1 MRIPEMERITALY
14 ERLSRDDDVQG
25 DSNSI
30 INQKILLEKNAEQL
44 GFHNIRHYTDDGY
57 SGANFDRPAWKQL
70 IEDVE
75 AGKVQVIIAKDMSR
89 VGRNYL
95 EVGFYTEVLFPQKGV
110 RFIAIGNGVDSDV
123 QGSYEFAPFL
133 NVMNEFYV
141 RDCSRKI
148 TATFRMK
155 GNSGKHMCGN
165 IIYGYKADPEDKEH
179 WIIDEEAADVV
190 RRIYRLC
197 VEGNGPYQIA
207 KILQADKVEVPS
219 YYLAKQGLGNH
230 QKRLEKIK
238 PYNWQMAT
246 VAYILERPE
255 YLGHTVSFRYKTI
268 SYKTKK
274 SKKNDPS
281 DWLITENTQE
291 PIIDKP
297 TWELVQKLRKTI
309 RRTDTIGEAN
319 PLTGLVFCAD
329 CGAKMRNKRGVGK
342 PLKSDPTKRG
352 KMQDRY
358 VCSSYANAASLLDV
372 ACSEHS
378 VGTDSLRAIALEMI
392 QYACKSAVAD
402 PQAFR
407 EKIMEQSQLRQ
418 KDNAKALEKKL
429 NEQKKR
435 FSELDDLIQGLY
447 EANFAGKIT
456 DKRFQTMVSRY
467 EQEQAE
473 LEGEIQKKEEELQ
486 VFQKDSANVEKFME
500 LTHRYAEITELTTP
514 ILNEFVD
521 KIVVHQAEKID
532 GERVQEIEVYLNYIG
547 KFEIPPKVLTPEE
560 LEAEAKLK
568 EKRRKQREAS
578 LRCYYKKK
586 AQKAGET
593 A

>member
-1 MRIPEMERITALY
+1 
-14 ERLSRDDDVQG
+14 
-25 DSNSI
+25 
-30 INQKILLEKNAEQL
+30 
-44 GFHNIRHYTDDGY
+44 
-57 SGANFDRPAWKQL
+57 
-70 IEDVE
+70 
-75 AGKVQVIIAKDMSR
+75 
-89 VGRNYL
+89 
-95 EVGFYTEVLFPQKGV
+95 
-110 RFIAIGNGVDSDV
+110 
-123 QGSYEFAPFL
+123 
-133 NVMNEFYV
+133 
-141 RDCSRKI
+141 
-148 TATFRMK
+148 
-155 GNSGKHMCGN
+155 
-165 IIYGYKADPEDKEH
+165 
-179 WIIDEEAADVV
+179 
-190 RRIYRLC
+190 
-197 VEGNGPYQIA
+197 
-207 KILQADKVEVPS
+207 
-219 YYLAKQGLGNH
+219 
-230 QKRLEKIK
+230 
-238 PYNWQMAT
+238 
-246 VAYILERPE
+246 
-255 YLGHTVSFRYKTI
+255 
-268 SYKTKK
+268 
-274 SKKNDPS
+274 
-281 DWLITENTQE
+281 
-291 PIIDKP
+291 
-297 TWELVQKLRKTI
+297 
-309 RRTDTIGEAN
+309 
-319 PLTGLVFCAD
+319 
-329 CGAKMRNKRGVGK
+329 MRNKRALGK

-352 KMQDRY
+352 KLKDRY

-392 QYACKSAVAD
+392 QYACKSAVGN

-418 KDNAKALEKKL
+418 KDNAKVLEKKL

-473 LEGEIQKKEEELQ
+473 LEGEIEKAEQELQ
-486 VFQKDSANVEKFME
+486 VFQKDTANVEKFLE
-500 LTHRYAEITELTTP
+500 LTRRYAEITELTTP

-547 KFEIPPKVLTPEE
+547 KFEIPPRVLTPEE